1 MKIIPGNKVPS
12 KEQIDNLITIGL
24 EEDIGLGDITTRSI
38 VSSDAIYVAEIM
50 TRENIILCGLHIF
63 KSVFSQLDPD
73 ASFSDDCF
81 SDGDYIKSNTKI
93 LGIKA
98 NGVALLEGERVAL
111 NILQRLSGI
120 ASLTNQYAKKADPI
134 QILDTRKTTPG
145 LRSFE
150 KYAVSCGGGKNHR
163 FGLYDAILI
172 KDNHIKASG
181 GIIHAVNKVKESHN
195 NAIQI
200 EVETTTIAE
209 VREAIEAKSDII
221 MLDNM
226 SIENIKKAVHI
237 IDGRAR
243 TEVSGSISIDQLS
256 MLSKVN
262 IDYISIGA
270 LTHSPKASDISMNFL

>member
-1 MKIIPGNKVPS
+1 MKIVPENKVPS
-12 KEQIDNLITIGL
+12 KEQIDNLIAIAL
-24 EEDIGLGDITTRSI
+24 DEDIGLGDITTRSI
-38 VSSDAIYVAEIM
+38 VSPDAIYVAEILI
-50 TRENIILCGLHIF
+50 RENLVLCGLDIL
-63 KSVFSQLDPD
+63 KSVFSKLDPD
-73 ASFSDDCF
+73 VIFSNDCF

-93 LGIKA
+93 LDIKA

-120 ASLTNQYAKKADPI
+120 ATLTKQYTKRADPI

-163 FGLYDAILI
+163 FGLYDAVLI

-181 GIIHAVNKVKESHN
+181 GIIQAVNKVKESHN
-195 NAIQI
+195 NSIQI
-200 EVETTTIAE
+200 EVETTTLAE
-209 VREAIEAKSDII
+209 VREAIKAKSDII

-226 SIENIKKAVHI
+226 SIDDIKKAVNI
-237 IDGRAR
+237 IDGRACI
-243 TEVSGSISIDQLS
+243 EVSGSIRIEQLN
-256 MLSKVN
+256 MLSQIN

-270 LTHSPKASDISMNFL
+270 LTHSSKASDISMNFL